1 MNKEMIKKILPHF
14 IAVVLFLI
22 IAAIYSKPLLEGEKL
37 STHDYNVYTAISKA
51 NNEYEAEN
59 DRLVFWNNHMFSG
72 MPTYAVSTAKQENI
86 FFKIYKVLIFGDS
99 VPLSLI
105 FWYLLGFYLLL
116 NAFRVNPWLSMAGAL
131 MFAFSSYFFVIITA
145 GHFTKAIAI
154 GFMAPILGGIFLA
167 FDQKKPW
174 QGMFLMTFFMALQIL
189 SNHVQI
195 TYYTGLAILI
205 YGIFELVSAIR
216 EKYLVRFAKTTGI
229 LALGL
234 GLAVGINAAFIL
246 TTQEY
251 IPYSIRGKSEISAKQ
266 NADGTSGL
274 DKSYATGWSYGIDE
288 TLTLL
293 IPNVK
298 GGASQSPLTEESA
311 TYPVIEKVF
320 GPQAA
325 DQVIKGMPT
334 YFGDQPGTSG
344 PVYAGAFV
352 VFLFVLGLMIVKGKV
367 KWWLLTVTVVS
378 IVLSWGK
385 NFEFITHFFLDY
397 FPGYNKFRT
406 VSMILVLAETAI
418 PLLAVLALVELFK
431 NSIDTKKL
439 TNYFF
444 IALGVTGLI
453 TMTFIVKPD
462 IAGLTGAGEGEVRM
476 AEMFASYFPQEEEYA
491 QAREDFKTE
500 FIGAVL
506 TDREDMVRD
515 DAVRSLIFIMLGAT
529 VVYFTIRKKI
539 KPNVAIAAIAVIVIA
554 DMWPINKRYLNDD
567 NFVPKRQYEIPY
579 AKTNADAYI
588 LADTDP
594 HYRVCNVQNGP
605 GNVFNEGGTSF
616 YHKSIGGYSGAKIR
630 RYQEVHDSVMFREM
644 ALAEYI
650 VQYGF
655 QAGLNDTAVQQL
667 FDVQAKTP
675 VLNMLNTKYIIYDP
689 RYAPMV
695 NHHALGNA
703 WFVDTVN
710 FVDNPDQEII
720 ALKTFDPATQAIV
733 DVRFKDELK
742 SFTGAPDST
751 ATIKLTDVAPDYVVY
766 ESNTASEQLCIFS
779 EIYYPHGWK
788 VTIDGKET
796 THFRAN
802 YILRAMMVP
811 AGKHT
816 IKFEFIP
823 EVYKTGVMISY
834 ACSIIFFLLIGAG
847 IFFDYKKKKALK

>member
-22 IAAIYSKPLLEGEKL
+22 IAAIYSKPLLEGKKL
-37 STHDYNVYTAISKA
+37 SSHDYNVYTAIAKA
-51 NNEYEAEN
+51 NNDYEEAN
-59 DRLVFWNNHMFSG
+59 DRLVFWNNSMFSG
-72 MPTYAVSTAKQENI
+72 MPTYAVSTAKQDNI

-105 FWYLLGFYLLL
+105 FWYLLGFYILL
-116 NAFRVNPWLSMAGAL
+116 NAFRVNPWLSIAGAL

-145 GHFTKAIAI
+145 GHLTKAIAI
-154 GFMAPILGGIFLA
+154 GFMAPILGGIHLA
-167 FDQKKPW
+167 FDRKKPW

-205 YGIFELVSAIR
+205 YGIYELVSAIR

-229 LALGL
+229 LAIGL
-234 GLAVGINAAFIL
+234 VLAVGINAAFIM

-274 DKSYATGWSYGIDE
+274 DKSYATGWSYGVDE

-311 TYPVIEKVF
+311 SYPVIQKVF
-320 GPQAA
+320 GDQAA
-325 DQVIKGMPT
+325 DQVIQGMPT

-352 VFLFVLGLMIVKGKV
+352 IFLFILGLLIVPGKV
-367 KWWLLTVTVVS
+367 KWWLLTVTIVS

-418 PLLAVLALVELFK
+418 PLLAVLALVEIFK

-453 TMTFIVKPD
+453 TMVFIVKPD
-462 IAGLTGAGEGEVRM
+462 VAGLTGKGEGEIQM
-476 AEMFASYFPQEEEYA
+476 AEMLASYFPQEEEYA
-491 QAREDFKTE
+491 QAKEQFKTE
-500 FIGAVL
+500 FVAAIL
-506 TDREDMVRD
+506 SDREDMVRD
-515 DAVRSLIFIMLGAT
+515 DAVRSLVFIILGA
-529 VVYFTIRKKI
+529 VVIYFTIRKKI
-539 KPNVAIAAIAVIVIA
+539 KPNVAIAAIAIIVIA
-554 DMWPINKRYLNDD
+554 DMWPVNKRYLNDD
-567 NFVPKRQYEIPY
+567 NFVPKRQYETPY

-605 GNVFNEGGTSF
+605 GNVFNEGATCF

-644 ALAEYI
+644 GLAQYVI
-650 VQYGF
+650 QYGF

-695 NHHALGNA
+695 NHNALGNA

-710 FVDNPDQEII
+710 FVDNPDKEIV

-742 SFTGAPDST
+742 SFTRTTDST

-766 ESNTASEQLCIFS
+766 ESNTSTAQLAVFS

-823 EVYKTGVMISY
+823 EVYQTGVMISY

-847 IFFDYKKKKALK
+847 IFLDYKKKKALK